1 MTSETWLWLYVA
13 LMAVGALLFYAWS
26 RDPRGVPKYEYLI
39 AIAIPVWSGLAYTAM
54 ALGQGLVQADGQTTY
69 VPRYLDWVVTTPL
82 LLVALSLT
90 AMTRAEKKDY
100 GLMAALV
107 FSDVVMILCG
117 LIADLSTGPVRT
129 FWYLSGVVAF
139 VIVLRLIWGPLRR
152 VAEQGGADLGRLFR
166 QVAGLLTV
174 LWFAYPTIWAIGP
187 SGLALVGQVT
197 ETALFVIFPFMSKV
211 GFSFFDL
218 RGLRNLPERPAETV
232 LN

>member
-1 MTSETWLWLYVA
+1 MTSEMWLWLYVC
-13 LMAVGALLFYAWS
+13 LMAAGALLFYIWS
-26 RDPRGVPKYEYLI
+26 RDPKGVPKHEYLI
-39 AIAIPVWSGLAYTAM
+39 AIAIPVWSGLAYAAM
-54 ALGQGLVQADGQTTY
+54 ALGQGLVQVDGQTTY
-69 VPRYLDWVVTTPL
+69 VPRYLDWLVTTPL

-117 LIADLSTGPVRT
+117 LLADLSTGSVRT
-129 FWYLSGVVAF
+129 FWYLSGVAAF
-139 VIVLRLIWGPLRR
+139 LIVLRLIWGPLRQA
-152 VAEQGGADLGRLFR
+152 AERGGADLGRLFR

-187 SGLALVGQVT
+187 SGLALIGQVT
-197 ETALFVIFPFMSKV
+197 ETALFVLFPFISKV

-218 RGLRNLPERPAETV
+218 RGLRRLPESSAQTF